1 MWKPVPGVSYD
12 EVPTSRPPPTTEQQV
27 LGERRPS
34 GGVLQKL
41 DGGRGPGR
49 GVFHAVDCEEAP
61 AGAPK
66 LTLGQALGAAEHRG
80 SRLCFLRGVGSVAA
94 QLLWWA
100 GCSLL
105 KRVTS

>member
-12 EVPTSRPPPTTEQQV
+12 DIPTSRPPPPTTEQQI

-34 GGVLQKL
+34 GWVLQKL

-66 LTLGQALGAAEHRG
+66 LTLGQALDVAEHPG
-80 SRLCFLRGVGSVAA
+80 TRLCSLRGAGSIATMV
-94 QLLWWA
+94 L
-100 GCSLL
+100 
-105 KRVTS
+105 